1 MAKTKITP
9 AEEPVKKKEFT
20 ITAEQLDKLSE
31 ISNDLNRAKNTL
43 SDIGD
48 EEDINERQLG
58 YLAGKVF
65 ITIDRLEEMLDDII
79 DNVHGDGDQNEE
91 DSEW

>member
-1 MAKTKITP
+1 MAKAKVTP
-9 AEEPVKKKEFT
+9 AEEPVKKKEFVL
-20 ITAEQLDKLSE
+20 TAEQFDKLNE
-31 ISNDLNRAKNTL
+31 ISSDLNRAKNTL

-65 ITIDRLEEMLDDII
+65 ITLDRLEDALDDIL
-79 DNVHGDGDQNEE
+79 NTVVGDGDQNEE
-91 DSEW
+91 DSDW